1 LAQDLEPLEEQ
12 RQQIEA
18 AIAELDQ
25 QKLRLD
31 KWVADEKAAE
41 KAAKEAKAAAKAAP
55 AAAEV
60 APPQPAPPDAA
71 PAASDDR
78 IAKLK
83 DLADLKESGVLT
95 EEEFQAEKK
104 RILEGN

>member
-1 LAQDLEPLEEQ
+1 MESRKGAVAVVSKDAAKTVRKGDNVVDSFGRKSLAQDLEPLEEQ

-18 AIAELDQ
+18 A
-25 QKLRLD
+25 
-31 KWVADEKAAE
+31 
-41 KAAKEAKAAAKAAP
+41 
-55 AAAEV
+55 
-60 APPQPAPPDAA
+60 
-71 PAASDDR
+71 

-104 RILEGN
+104 RIPEGN

>member
-1 LAQDLEPLEEQ
+1 VESRKGAVAVVSKDAAKTVRKGDNVVDSFGRKSLAQDLEPLEEQ

-18 AIAELDQ
+18 A
-25 QKLRLD
+25 
-31 KWVADEKAAE
+31 
-41 KAAKEAKAAAKAAP
+41 
-55 AAAEV
+55 
-60 APPQPAPPDAA
+60 
-71 PAASDDR
+71 

-104 RILEGN
+104 RIPEGN